1 MQTILSF
8 ESNCSGIID
17 EGSPAAKKEPIKIEP
32 ETIGEIISK
41 LRQTLQAAGELKS
54 SVSASGMTLSKLI
67 ETAELSVRKLLL
79 LQNNL
84 EDEINKHQRYE
95 KDAARRR

>member
-1 MQTILSF
+1 MSF

-17 EGSPAAKKEPIKIEP
+17 DRDGSPAAKKEPIKIEP

-41 LRQTLQAAGELKS
+41 LRQTLQAEGELKS
-54 SVSASGMTLSKLI
+54 SVSSSGLTLSKLI
-67 ETAELSVRKLLL
+67 EVAELSVRKLLL